1 VRQRVCSCFI
11 ALMCELCGGGS
22 EVISRYDKHYSI
34 TIDRCEVV
42 TPMLINNSDT
52 DQWQLSFLVFSL

>member
-1 VRQRVCSCFI
+1 
-11 ALMCELCGGGS
+11 M
-22 EVISRYDKHYSI
+22 ISRYDKHYSI

-52 DQWQLSFLVFSL
+52 DQWQLSFLVFSPVIGETVTNIIIKIRPN